1 MNDFSK
7 LSLNWNNYR
16 TLADMALHLEEEPV
30 VNEKEILDRDK
41 ENPTNCLHYT
51 FVSSSGAFNSEMGK
65 TVGTY
70 TRDYPYVCKG
80 MGYMVTPLFL
90 VCPHSG
96 KNLFPRV
103 SLKNGKSKCHS

>member
-70 TRDYPYVCKG
+70 TRDYPYICKG

-96 KNLFPRV
+96 KNLFPKIQEF
-103 SLKNGKSKCHS
+103 L